1 MKRNA
6 RKKAREEEKK
16 ILEKLKQEEEALEKE
31 VNEIMAEPKF
41 SFKETIEMMKGEDE
55 EEAEYRSYLT
65 EEELAL
71 EDNKK
76 KEERKII
83 KMVIIIFVITISA
96 ISFGSKVFYDTFKSD
111 LLKITE
117 PMLKS
122 HYYDKMGQ
130 KAKTKT
136 IEELET
142 KGPDNKVI
150 GTGIYLLTTKDNKH
164 IMSLNNELIGDD
176 INNSNKY
183 TEVKEYLYSYFEGLE
198 LVTDDIKLSYDDYYV
213 EFNRFL
219 DYINVLPSDMSTE
232 ELINSKK
239 LTVTYKAL
247 YQGELDYDLISSL
260 LNTFSI
266 NSRFIFYK
274 QTSTG
279 ITNIAIINKDKTT
292 SLNITAEIEKD
303 SGIMYLEL
311 DRNLN
316 DVSDVEVATFADSS
330 VSSKNDYSITNA
342 LGTKKIVERSRD
354 EEIKDSYFL
363 LRIDSSIINE
373 NNFIELSTSKRNDTY
388 EELEK
393 EDYIDTIVYTV
404 GSYTYILSENN
415 IFIGRTTTKKSFMCN
430 FGIC

>member
-55 EEAEYRSYLT
+55 EDAEYRSYLT

-122 HYYDKMGQ
+122 HYYDKTGQ

-150 GTGIYLLTTKDNKH
+150 GTGIYLLTTNDNKH

-279 ITNIAIINKDKTT
+279 ITNITIINKDKTT

-342 LGTKKIVERSRD
+342 LGIKKIVERSRD
-354 EEIKDSYFL
+354 EEIKNSYFL

>member
-1 MKRNA
+1 
-6 RKKAREEEKK
+6 
-16 ILEKLKQEEEALEKE
+16 
-31 VNEIMAEPKF
+31 
-41 SFKETIEMMKGEDE
+41 
-55 EEAEYRSYLT
+55 
-65 EEELAL
+65 
-71 EDNKK
+71 
-76 KEERKII
+76 
-83 KMVIIIFVITISA
+83 
-96 ISFGSKVFYDTFKSD
+96 
-111 LLKITE
+111 
-117 PMLKS
+117 
-122 HYYDKMGQ
+122 
-130 KAKTKT
+130 
-136 IEELET
+136 
-142 KGPDNKVI
+142 
-150 GTGIYLLTTKDNKH
+150 
-164 IMSLNNELIGDD
+164 MSLNNELIGDD

-279 ITNIAIINKDKTT
+279 ITNITIINKDKTT

-342 LGTKKIVERSRD
+342 LGIKKIVERSRD
-354 EEIKDSYFL
+354 EEIKNSYFL